1 MLPGINTDVTHAG
14 VEYHVQTEDLGTKNP
29 IILTLVYRDGAVVFR
44 ETLDYGQTLVA
55 EPSVSLL
62 RALMDGQH
70 RRVLRHVSGGELDAP
85 ADGPEAPAAAAPPKT
100 IEELIEEYLRSR
112 RRNSADPAPQREP

>member
-1 MLPGINTDVTHAG
+1 
-14 VEYHVQTEDLGTKNP
+14 
-29 IILTLVYRDGAVVFR
+29 
-44 ETLDYGQTLVA
+44 
-55 EPSVSLL
+55 
-62 RALMDGQH
+62 MDGQH

>member
-29 IILTLVYRDGAVVFR
+29 VILTLVYRDGAVVFR
-44 ETLDYGQTLVA
+44 ETLDYGRTLVA
-55 EPSVSLL
+55 APSASLL

-70 RRVLRHVSGGELDAP
+70 RRVLRHVSDGELDART
-85 ADGPEAPAAAAPPKT
+85 DGPEAPAATPPKT

-112 RRNSADPAPQREP
+112 RRNAADPAPHREP